1 MEFLGRSWAIFG
13 LVGALL
19 VLVPSNGD
27 SEVVGQAA
35 LPLLYGILLCGLVG
49 GLFGRKLQVN
59 SQNEVLFKRMAIE
72 GVMAIQAQDNPRI
85 VEHKLAVFIQP
96 KDRPSGKN
104 QETVGPVPVKDHTRE
119 ELEQFTS
126 AKQEL
131 ILRLVRE
138 AIGMFETEE
147 QKARLE
153 EAVDKVERG
162 EMALVALLAVLEDK
176 ALFEILYKNE
186 IPQTPLVENTLSP
199 GFSFED
205 IAKLTDQEIQRLLR
219 EVSQKDQVM
228 ALKGASDELM
238 EKILGNMSD
247 RVRSFIESEVAFAHP
262 GPEDVLV
269 AQARIVRQVFQLTG
283 QGKIDMSE
291 WQS

>member
-1 MEFLGRSWAIFG
+1 
-13 LVGALL
+13 
-19 VLVPSNGD
+19 
-27 SEVVGQAA
+27 
-35 LPLLYGILLCGLVG
+35 
-49 GLFGRKLQVN
+49 
-59 SQNEVLFKRMAIE
+59 
-72 GVMAIQAQDNPRI
+72 
-85 VEHKLAVFIQP
+85 
-96 KDRPSGKN
+96 
-104 QETVGPVPVKDHTRE
+104 
-119 ELEQFTS
+119 
-126 AKQEL
+126 
-131 ILRLVRE
+131 
-138 AIGMFETEE
+138 MFETEE

-238 EKILGNMSD
+238 EKILGNMSE